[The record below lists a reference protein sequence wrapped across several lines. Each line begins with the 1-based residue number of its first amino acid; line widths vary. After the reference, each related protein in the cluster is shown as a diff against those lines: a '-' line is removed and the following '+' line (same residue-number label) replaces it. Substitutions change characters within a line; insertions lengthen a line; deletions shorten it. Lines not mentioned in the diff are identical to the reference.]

1 MSLDPLP
8 SLDALAATPEKAATL
23 CLEAARALLARCTVA
38 HGVLVARLLDGPKN
52 GANAPQEATEDRL
65 LTVDQAAS
73 RLGVSPDWLYRR
85 AATLPFTVRLGRALR
100 FSPDGLDRYIRQR
113 QGR

>member
-1 MSLDPLP
+1 MKPTPVPTLDEI
-8 SLDALAATPEKAATL
+8 ATDPGKGATIP
-23 CLEAARALLARCTVA
+23 LEAARALLARCTVA
-38 HGVLVARLLDGPKN
+38 HGVLVARLLDGLEN
-52 GANAPQEATEDRL
+52 GAGAPQEATEDRL
-65 LTVDQAAS
+65 FNVDEAAS

-100 FSPDGLDRYIRQR
+100 FSPEGLDRYIRQR